1 MGAEEGSKCVRP
13 EALRSKPGDV
23 RGQWRPVEGRATGN
37 RPGDRAAAGSGS
49 RTGPAG
55 TQQKPQTCRR
65 TWPSS
70 LPRCDWHAP
79 QDRVSLVVF
88 SPPFRTKEEDLR
100 GKCALMVSFSWEAA
114 AVCVVMFGHGERPR
128 SEDHAARLCGF
139 PCRNVGAEQHPE
151 RRGCSPA
158 VAPSPDVSLCPLLT
172 AGKAS
177 PSSDGSLGACGVN
190 WRQALGSVGTRW
202 GLRPCEPAASW
213 LDPAG
218 AGRATA
224 RSAFCLGANVPSVI

>member
-23 RGQWRPVEGRATGN
+23 RGQWQPVEGRAAGN

-114 AVCVVMFGHGERPR
+114 TVCVWRCLGMGKGHGRKTT
-128 SEDHAARLCGF
+128 
-139 PCRNVGAEQHPE
+139 
-151 RRGCSPA
+151 RRGFAAFRAETSE
-158 VAPSPDVSLCPLLT
+158 
-172 AGKAS
+172 
-177 PSSDGSLGACGVN
+177 PSSIPSGGGAAPQWPRHPTSHCAHSSPQG
-190 WRQALGSVGTRW
+190 RPHPALMVH
-202 GLRPCEPAASW
+202 LV
-213 LDPAG
+213 
-218 AGRATA
+218 RAE
-224 RSAFCLGANVPSVI
+224 